1 MDGEVGAFLHFNH
14 GTPPQLA
21 LAVPYHLL
29 SIMSL
34 RNGKSAV
41 DMEKSNTVMFDDG
54 KVDVQNAEQHL
65 QELEVDVSMVLLE
78 EGEFDF
84 ESDQSPFP
92 EGIFSN

>member
-1 MDGEVGAFLHFNH
+1 
-14 GTPPQLA
+14 LA

-34 RNGKSAV
+34 RNGKSAM
-41 DMEKSNTVMFDDG
+41 DMEKSETVVFDDG
-54 KVDVQNAEQHL
+54 KANVQNGEQHL
-65 QELEVDVSMVLLE
+65 QELEVDVSTVLLE

-92 EGIFSN
+92 EGMFST